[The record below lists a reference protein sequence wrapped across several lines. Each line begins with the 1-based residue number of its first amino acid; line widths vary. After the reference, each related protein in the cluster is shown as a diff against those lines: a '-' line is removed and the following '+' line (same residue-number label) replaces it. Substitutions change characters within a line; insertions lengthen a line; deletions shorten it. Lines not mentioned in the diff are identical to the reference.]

1 VEPATERTALRRS
14 TAWRLRRPADRMD
27 PRPHHAQHLPPSA
40 APLVRFGGRWW
51 PRDTLLAR
59 AKEPE

>member
-1 VEPATERTALRRS
+1 MERATERTPLRRS
-14 TAWRLRRPADRMD
+14 AAWRLRRLADRMD
-27 PRPHHAQHLPPSA
+27 PRPHQAQPLPPSA

-59 AKEPE
+59 AQEPE

>member
-1 VEPATERTALRRS
+1 VERATERTPLRRS
-14 TAWRLRRPADRMD
+14 AAWRLRRLADRMD
-27 PRPHHAQHLPPSA
+27 PRPRTRRLPPSA

>member
-1 VEPATERTALRRS
+1 MEPATERTALRRC
-14 TAWRLRRPADRMD
+14 TEWRLRRPADRMD

>member
-1 VEPATERTALRRS
+1 MERATERTPLRRS
-14 TAWRLRRPADRMD
+14 AAWRLRRLADRMD
-27 PRPHHAQHLPPSA
+27 PRPRTRRLPPSA

-59 AKEPE
+59 AQEPE

>member
-51 PRDTLLAR
+51 PRDALLAR
-59 AKEPE
+59 AEEPE